1 MKSEELRNFI
11 FNVGDSENN
20 ATAFLVSS
28 RYAVTVEH
36 AIGKKEDIILNNGIN
51 QLDAKVIYKSSDE
64 GLDRDIAIL
73 KFEEDVDIDIGI
85 SISSYDIKEDDDW
98 ITYGYPAYDNYIG
111 DYLNGAKNKILQV
124 FKLPEEHKHNVKLKY
139 DDLHIEDFSG
149 FSGAPL
155 IVKGHIVGII
165 NTERIQRNKS
175 VRLTALS
182 VNYFSD
188 VLSKYNIDI
197 EEDITTNV
205 IECAD
210 KDNYIKYIHEL
221 NTTNKNILE
230 GISFIKRTIQQ
241 VEEMV
246 EIDIENILYNEKQ
259 YIILSEPGGG
269 KTSAIKS
276 LCYYVTEYRCDKIP
290 IVLNLKDYNV
300 NFQNIREGILNILSQ
315 YNYKLDIDGINNLIN
330 SGRLI
335 IFFDGLDE
343 VKQDSYHKCISELK
357 DLLIYN
363 QNSKY
368 IITCRSNRYNKE
380 FESMMIELELEELN
394 EIDIR
399 RYLFRNSDNIYRQSL
414 DQRVIKIVK
423 NPLLLNIFYN
433 IIESKSGYI
442 PKSRVDLYDEFV
454 QTLIYK
460 WNKKESKHQ
469 QINISMKMELL
480 NIFTY
485 IAYKT
490 FKMND
495 FGLDFLCESVYN
507 ICKNESKSE
516 ELLDCILN
524 LGILEFAND
533 TVWFK
538 HKTYKEYFV
547 SRYIMKLMS
556 DKYSFIEKIIN
567 DKDWNEVL
575 IFIAG
580 MFDDWEDQSIYLDIV
595 LDNNFKLYIECVRE
609 KNDLSKSLINKS
621 DEELSYIY
629 LSTMITTYEKII
641 NKYFHQIKHI
651 LNPYKYYSNYE
662 GMNLVI
668 KGNLVNQKHLYYKYL
683 LSSKYKN
690 VNICDAKLLKESELN
705 SLGSEISFV
714 NIELSNLDL
723 DSARHIALRSI
734 KKQLIDIIDK
744 KELFSPQIIC
754 EKIELEKKRIGI
766 RDNKAIIEKID
777 QALKECPEM
786 RGYRYNG
793 VDILNLYHYI
803 KFVEYNDINIEDNIL
818 PKGDIDINRRSY
830 MIWDVYSKERLVD
843 RISKFFELY
852 KKSIVYI
859 VENSFFEIRN
869 LLPCYK
875 NLPYRYT
882 VKYYFREAYLNGETD
897 KYILDPGGLRYFY
910 EPDKENNYIPKLIE
924 YEEDNFREDDIE
936 VLDKKY
942 KNNDRM
948 MEGITVTTTGI
959 SEILHNDSLS
969 RFIHSKIKKE
979 IEYLFDGIN

>member
-36 AIGKKEDIILNNGIN
+36 AIEKKEDIILNNGIN
-51 QLDAKVIYKSSDE
+51 ELNAKVIYKSSDE
-64 GLDRDIAIL
+64 GLDIDIAIL
-73 KFEEDVDIDIGI
+73 KFEEDVNMDIDIRI
-85 SISSYDIKEDDDW
+85 SNYDIKEDDDW
-98 ITYGYPAYDNYIG
+98 ITYGYPSYDNYIG
-111 DYLNGAKNKILQV
+111 DYLNGVKNKILQV

-139 DDLHIEDFSG
+139 DDSHIEDFSG

-188 VLSKYNIDI
+188 ILSKYNIDI
-197 EEDITTNV
+197 TDNV
-205 IECAD
+205 IDRVD
-210 KDNYIKYIHEL
+210 KENYIKYIYEL
-221 NTTNKNILE
+221 NKTNKNILE
-230 GISFIKRTIQQ
+230 NISFIKRRILK
-241 VEEMV
+241 VEEMK
-246 EIDIENILYNEKQ
+246 EIDSKNILYNEKQ

-269 KTSAIKS
+269 KTSVIKS
-276 LCYYVTEYRCDKIP
+276 LCYHVTEYRCDKIP
-290 IVLNLKDYNV
+290 IVLNLKNYNV
-300 NFQNIREGILNILSQ
+300 SFQNIRKGILNILSQ
-315 YNYKLDIDGINNLIN
+315 YNYNLDIGGINNLIN

-343 VKQDSYHKCISELK
+343 VKQNSYHKCISELK
-357 DLLIYN
+357 DLLTYN

-394 EIDIR
+394 EYDIR
-399 RYLFRNSDNIYRQSL
+399 RYLSRNSDNIHKQSL
-414 DQRVIKIVK
+414 DQRAIEIVK
-423 NPLLLNIFYN
+423 NPLLLTIFYN
-433 IIESKSGYI
+433 VIESKSGYI

-460 WNKKESKHQ
+460 WNKKESKNQ
-469 QINISMKMELL
+469 QINIPMKMELL

-485 IAYKT
+485 ISYKT

-495 FGLDFLCESVYN
+495 FGLDLLCESVYY

-524 LGILEFAND
+524 LGILEFSND

-580 MFDDWEDQSIYLDIV
+580 MFDDWEDQSIYLDMV
-595 LDNNFKLYIECVRE
+595 LNNNFKLYIECVRE

-621 DEELSYIY
+621 DDELSDIY
-629 LSTMITTYEKII
+629 LSTMITTYEKTI

-651 LNPYKYYSNYE
+651 LKPYKYYSNYE
-662 GMNLVI
+662 SMNLII
-668 KGNLVNQKHLYYKYL
+668 KGNLVERKHLYYKYS
-683 LSSKYKN
+683 LSSKCEN
-690 VNICDAKLLKESELN
+690 INICDTNLLKKDELN
-705 SLGSEISFV
+705 LLNSEISFV

-723 DSARHIALRSI
+723 DSARYIALRSI
-734 KKQLIDIIDK
+734 KKQLIDIMDK
-744 KELFSPQIIC
+744 RGLLSPQIIC
-754 EKIELEKKRIGI
+754 EKIDSEKKRIGI
-766 RDNKAIIEKID
+766 RDNKTIIEKVD
-777 QALKECPEM
+777 KALKKCPDT
-786 RGYRYNG
+786 RVYTYKG
-793 VDILNLYHYI
+793 VDILNLANHI
-803 KFVEYNDINIEDNIL
+803 KFIEYNDMNIEDNIL
-818 PKGDIDINRRSY
+818 PTGDININRKSY
-830 MIWDVYSKERLVD
+830 MIWDIYSKDRLLD
-843 RISKFFELY
+843 RISKFFEFY
-852 KKSIVYI
+852 KKSIIYI
-859 VENSFFEIRN
+859 VENSFFEIRD

-882 VKYYFREAYLNGETD
+882 VKYYFRKAYLNGESD
-897 KYILDPGGLRYFY
+897 KYILGPGGLRYFY
-910 EPDKENNYIPKLIE
+910 EPDKENNCIPKLIE
-924 YEEDNFREDDIE
+924 YEEDNFKDDDME
-936 VLDKKY
+936 VLGKKY
-942 KNNDRM
+942 KNNDIITDD
-948 MEGITVTTTGI
+948 ITVTTTGI
-959 SEILHNDSLS
+959 SEILQNDSLS
-969 RFIHSKIKKE
+969 KFIHSKIKKE
-979 IEYLFDGIN
+979 IEYLFDGIK